1 MRSLKWGGGGGETLF
16 KCSTVSTVPRIT
28 YSKINVK
35 LHIIYGFE
43 NTVLGQQTLHIT
55 KSIV

>member
-1 MRSLKWGGGGGETLF
+1 MGGGGGETLF

-28 YSKINVK
+28 YCKINVK